1 MKSILLSFLIC
12 LFISSCTDNSG
23 TGNNGSTGKLKGTVF
38 DKNGKIISD
47 VQIST
52 LPVTSTTSTDASG
65 EFQIYNVPTGTYVVT
80 ANKSGYS
87 TGSATADIAA
97 GYPTNVTIILEIQSQ
112 TNNPPVKPYSPHP
125 GNNSTINQTSFS
137 MTWDC
142 SDPDGD
148 QITYDLFFGS
158 NPMKLEKVAQNL
170 TQKVFSLTN
179 QKDGNYYWRINA
191 RDTKGASTDGDL
203 WSFTIKADNGNTTP
217 GLVEYLKL
225 DGNAKAEIG
234 YDGTAYGVTWTTD
247 RFGTANKAAYFASTS
262 SLIEV
267 IQPNAFNLKY
277 DMTLAM
283 WIKPVLSECVDFQT
297 HIDIFDFVEK
307 IGYNEFRWYGFGV
320 TRNLGL
326 EYWTSGLT
334 YIGAENDILKD
345 GVWNHVALVYARS
358 VRDGNTGS
366 ATLYIN
372 GKKVG
377 TTQSLAPGHCNPDR
391 IWIGLRPNNLARFG
405 GAVDDIYLY
414 NRALTEIELKE
425 LIK

>member
-148 QITYDLFFGS
+148 QIT
-158 NPMKLEKVAQNL
+158 
-170 TQKVFSLTN
+170 
-179 QKDGNYYWRINA
+179 
-191 RDTKGASTDGDL
+191 
-203 WSFTIKADNGNTTP
+203 
-217 GLVEYLKL
+217 
-225 DGNAKAEIG
+225 
-234 YDGTAYGVTWTTD
+234 
-247 RFGTANKAAYFASTS
+247 
-262 SLIEV
+262 
-267 IQPNAFNLKY
+267 
-277 DMTLAM
+277 
-283 WIKPVLSECVDFQT
+283 
-297 HIDIFDFVEK
+297 
-307 IGYNEFRWYGFGV
+307 
-320 TRNLGL
+320 
-326 EYWTSGLT
+326 
-334 YIGAENDILKD
+334 
-345 GVWNHVALVYARS
+345 
-358 VRDGNTGS
+358 
-366 ATLYIN
+366 
-372 GKKVG
+372 
-377 TTQSLAPGHCNPDR
+377 
-391 IWIGLRPNNLARFG
+391 
-405 GAVDDIYLY
+405 
-414 NRALTEIELKE
+414 
-425 LIK
+425 